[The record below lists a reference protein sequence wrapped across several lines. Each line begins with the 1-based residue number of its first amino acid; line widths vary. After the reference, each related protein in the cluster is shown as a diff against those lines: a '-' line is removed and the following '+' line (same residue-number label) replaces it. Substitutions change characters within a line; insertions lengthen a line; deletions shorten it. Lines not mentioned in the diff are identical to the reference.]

1 MAIPKVTSD
10 MLPKG
15 TLDNHI
21 NKTNATQT
29 NTVQNKTPMTRANVG
44 NKGIKIDTRA

>member
-1 MAIPKVTSD
+1 MAIPKITPD

-15 TLDNHI
+15 TLDNYV

-29 NTVQNKTPMTRANVG
+29 NTVQNKTPVERANVE